1 MPLSRITS
9 PFQSSTANVYSPS
22 ANTVTIRTSAGD
34 RLNVDSVGR
43 VLIGANTIAG
53 GTSNAHL
60 QITQNTIAG
69 LSMTTLVPVLS
80 TGSIAG
86 IDGYCFDGANTV
98 VAGTINIRSTE
109 TWNVTNHGSAIQF
122 RVTPT
127 GAGQSLV
134 ESGRIS
140 STGNYVLKG
149 GTLEPGGVGITFPST
164 QVASTDPNT
173 LDDYEEGTWTPV
185 FATSGTQPTVSY
197 ITQNGTYIK
206 IGRFVYVT
214 FFMQVNTVS
223 SQGTG
228 NIRIGGMPFAQLD
241 NTANENGA
249 VFYQAQAFGFSS
261 LNTLTGRGISS
272 TQILMSN
279 LDTDGETYTLS
290 TGGLKTGYIGGSFI
304 FQAV

>member
-69 LSMTTLVPVLS
+69 LSMTSLVPVTA

-149 GTLEPGGVGITFPST
+149 GTLEPGGVGITFPAAGVGS
-164 QVASTDPNT
+164 SDPNT
-173 LDDYEEGTWTPV
+173 MDDYEEGTWTPV
-185 FATSGTQPTVSY
+185 LSSMGGAMSYNLGNTVARYTKIGNRVFFSVSMQFASRSGGSNTVLLSLPFQVLSLGNYWQGAFTTGYTGNAFTVNYDGVSY
-197 ITQNGTYIK
+197 TDPGQTNM
-206 IGRFVYVT
+206 
-214 FFMQVNTVS
+214 FFRKASDQTSLMTAADMNS
-223 SQGTG
+223 SGH
-228 NIRIGGMPFAQLD
+228 IILGGHYEVA
-241 NTANENGA
+241 
-249 VFYQAQAFGFSS
+249 
-261 LNTLTGRGISS
+261 
-272 TQILMSN
+272 
-279 LDTDGETYTLS
+279 
-290 TGGLKTGYIGGSFI
+290 
-304 FQAV
+304 